1 MVFRKDLLELLQR
14 QPATAS
20 ELALMLDVHP
30 REIQDDL
37 EHLMRSLRHSAHHLV
52 VEPAY
57 CRKCGFVFSRDKL
70 GKPGRCPRCRE
81 TWIAEPR
88 FHVE

>member
-1 MVFRKDLLELLQR
+1 MVFRKDLLELLRQ

-37 EHLMRSLRHSAHHLV
+37 EHLLRSLKHSARRLV
-52 VEPAY
+52 VEPAR
-57 CRKCGFVFSRDKL
+57 CKKCGFTFSMDKL
-70 GKPGRCPRCRE
+70 RKPGRCPRCRE
-81 TWIAEPR
+81 TWISEPR
-88 FHVE
+88 FFVE